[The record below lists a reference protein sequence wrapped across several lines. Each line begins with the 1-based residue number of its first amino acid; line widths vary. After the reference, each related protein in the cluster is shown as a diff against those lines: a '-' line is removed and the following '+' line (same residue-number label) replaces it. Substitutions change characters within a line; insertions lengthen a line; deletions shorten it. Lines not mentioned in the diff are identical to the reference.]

1 MPSALLALAAFI
13 AVIIVWSALFKRNM
27 GEAMFLGFLTTCLF
41 AGGDF
46 FNALISGLVYTT
58 ENEVIYAALA
68 FVFMAY
74 MIERTGL
81 ITKIL
86 DILNAALGRLR
97 GGPAY
102 VDVVASGV
110 MGALSGSNSGNVA
123 STGSV
128 TGPWMVRNGFS
139 RARAATIL
147 AGNGGMGA
155 ALPPSSSMVIMLGF
169 AGAAVSTG
177 DIYLALL
184 VTGLYQILHRLVMA
198 FVFVRVDGVRAA
210 KDDARRP
217 LGAMWRAG
225 WPATLIYLGALIP
238 IAVTT
243 GPLSDYLSSPDRLG
257 DALGDISLITWIPIL
272 IILIATVVGRRELP
286 GDLRQWYAFILKAMP
301 RLGTIGALLIF
312 AMAASGVLGQLG
324 LAEDV
329 EQVLG
334 YFNAGPALM
343 VVLTVAL
350 IATVS
355 IPLTSTAALT
365 AVGQVSFLSLMAVGV
380 NPVLAI
386 VVPLVAASTEG
397 SSPPS
402 APIFIASGIVQA
414 KAEKTF
420 LPLILFYLLPIVL
433 MACLV
438 GWGVLPIFVV

>member
-13 AVIIVWSALFKRNM
+13 AVIIVWSAVFKRNM
-27 GEAMFLGFLTTCLF
+27 GEAMLLGFLATCLF

-46 FNALISGLVYTT
+46 FNALVSGLVKTT
-58 ENEVIYAALA
+58 ENEVVYAALA

-74 MIERTGL
+74 MIDRTG
-81 ITKIL
+81 IIKRIL

-97 GGPAY
+97 GGPAF
-102 VDVVASGV
+102 VDIIASGV

-169 AGAAVSTG
+169 AGTAVSTG
-177 DIYLALL
+177 SVYLALL
-184 VTGLYQILHRLVMA
+184 VSGLYQILHRLVVA
-198 FVFVRVDGVRAA
+198 AVFVRVDRVRAIG
-210 KDDARRP
+210 DEARQP
-217 LGAMWRAG
+217 LGLVWRAG
-225 WPATLIYLGALIP
+225 WTSTLIYLGALIP
-238 IAVTT
+238 IVVTT
-243 GPLSDYLSSPDRLG
+243 GPLSAWLSEDGRLG

-272 IILIATVVGRRELP
+272 IILIAAVVGRRELP
-286 GDLRQWYAFILKAMP
+286 RGGRQWYEFVLGAMP

-312 AMAASGVLGQLG
+312 AMAASGVLSDLG
-324 LAEDV
+324 LADDV
-329 EQVLG
+329 EQVLA
-334 YFNAGPALM
+334 YFNAGPFLM
-343 VVLTVAL
+343 VALTVVL
-350 IATVS
+350 ITVVA

-365 AVGQVSFLSLMAVGV
+365 AVGQISFLSLVAVGV
-380 NPVLAI
+380 DPVLA
-386 VVPLVAASTEG
+386 VTVPLIAASTEG

-402 APIFIASGIVQA
+402 APIFIASGIVGV

-420 LPLILFYLLPIVL
+420 LPLIAFYLVPIVL
-433 MACLV
+433 LACLV
-438 GWGVLPIFVV
+438 GWGVLPVFVV

>member
-13 AVIIVWSALFKRNM
+13 AVIIVWSAVFKRNM
-27 GEAMFLGFLTTCLF
+27 GEAMFLGFIATCLF

-46 FNALISGLVYTT
+46 FGAMVSGLVNTT
-58 ENEVIYAALA
+58 SNEVIYAALA

-81 ITKIL
+81 INKIL

-102 VDVVASGV
+102 VDIVASGV

-184 VTGLYQILHRLVMA
+184 VTGLYQVLHRLVVA
-198 FVFVRVDGVRAA
+198 FAFIRVDGVRSAE
-210 KDDARRP
+210 DQARLPFGRV
-217 LGAMWRAG
+217 WRTG

-243 GPLSDYLSSPDRLG
+243 GPLSEYLGSPDRLG

-272 IILIATVVGRRELP
+272 IILIAAIVGRRELP
-286 GDLRQWYAFILKAMP
+286 GSARQWYDFVLAAMP

-312 AMAASGVLGQLG
+312 AMAASGVLADLG

-334 YFNAGPALM
+334 YFNAGPFLM
-343 VVLTVAL
+343 VALTVLL
-350 IATVS
+350 IAIVS

-365 AVGQVSFLSLMAVGV
+365 AVGQVSFLSLVAVGV
-380 NPVLAI
+380 DPVIAL

-402 APIFIASGIVQA
+402 APIFIASGIVQV

-420 LPLILFYLLPIVL
+420 VPLILFYLVPIIL
-433 MACLV
+433 LACLV
-438 GWGVLPIFVV
+438 GWGILPIFVV